1 MSARSRSP
9 STNNSRGGT
18 GPQRVAVVGAGMVG
32 LATAWFLQE
41 RGVHV
46 TVLEREHVAAGA
58 SWGNAGWLT
67 PALTGPLP
75 EPAVLAYGVR
85 AVLNPSSPVYVPL
98 AVDVPLLRFLVGFA
112 RHSTARRWSAGMRAY
127 APVNR
132 RSLAAFDALA
142 AGGVEA
148 PTREAQPLLACY
160 RRETERSAMIEE
172 LEHIRATGQDVD
184 FDLLSGAEARE
195 LAPAM
200 SGAVTTA
207 VRLYGQR
214 YINPPQFVNSLA
226 DSVRARGAILREG
239 VAVRDISDGG
249 TGVILQTSVGEQ
261 ERYDAVV
268 LATGSRFGDLAR
280 RFGVRQMVQAGRGYS
295 FSVGVEQLP
304 TSPVYFPAERVGCT
318 PLDGRLRLA
327 GMMEFRKPGAA
338 LDPRRITAIANAVRP
353 LLRGVDLEDRQDE
366 WVGSRPCTPDGLP
379 LIGRTCSPRV
389 YAAGGHGMWGI
400 VLGPLT
406 GQLIA
411 ETVTTGVPPPEL
423 TPFDPLR

>member
-1 MSARSRSP
+1 MSAHPQGRL
-9 STNNSRGGT
+9 TDNSRGGS
-18 GPQRVAVVGAGMVG
+18 GPHRVAVVGAGMIG

-46 TVLEREHVAAGA
+46 TVLEREHIAAGA

-67 PALTGPLP
+67 PALIAPLP
-75 EPAVLAYGVR
+75 EPAVLSYGVR

-98 AVDVPLLRFLVGFA
+98 ALDVSLLRFLVAFA
-112 RHSTARRWSAGMRAY
+112 RHSTARRWGTGMRAY

-132 RSLAAFDALA
+132 RSLAAFDALT

-148 PTREAQPLLACY
+148 PTRAAQPLLACY
-160 RRETERSAMIEE
+160 RRESERSSMVEE
-172 LEHIRATGQDVD
+172 LEHIRTAGQEVD

-195 LAPAM
+195 IAPAM
-200 SGAVTTA
+200 SDEITA
-207 VRLYGQR
+207 AIRLHGQR

-226 DSVRARGAILREG
+226 DSVRVRGAVLREG
-239 VAVRDISDGG
+239 VAVRDISDDG
-249 TGVILQTSVGEQ
+249 TSVFLQTLAGEQ

-268 LATGSRFGDLAR
+268 LATGSRFGDLAG

-295 FSVGVEQLP
+295 FSVGIEQLP

-327 GMMEFRKPGAA
+327 GMMEFRKPGAP
-338 LDPRRITAIANAVRP
+338 LDPRRIAAIANAVRP

-366 WVGSRPCTPDGLP
+366 WVGARPCTPDGLP
-379 LIGRTCSPRV
+379 LIGRTRSPRV
-389 YAAGGHGMWGI
+389 YAAGGHGMWGMA
-400 VLGPLT
+400 LGPLT

-411 ETVTTGVPPPEL
+411 ETVTTGVAPPEL